1 MVKERSSVAIA
12 IAVILSCILVPLLLL
27 LGIASATT
35 SAFSNVVMEHR
46 EDELF
51 ARFEKEGGIRWIY
64 NEIEARLIPMA
75 QELEVPEGME
85 PLKDIVTYEDVSS
98 ISHGI
103 YSAFLSGK
111 QYVFDLSVQKE
122 RVRGNVDAY
131 FDRYIDEQNLTELM
145 DDGTVDIELVKESYL
160 KDAYTQLE
168 EQVTWLEEELNAK
181 LTEVYHTPQF
191 IRLAGTE
198 ELHGAATYLELLR
211 GTLKKAELAEI
222 GVMAVLVVLLL
233 VCHLF
238 RPSGFFVVGG
248 TAIFLGAAAFVVSK
262 GLHAVLFSGA
272 VPAVSMPDQSFFAT
286 AEQIVL
292 WLSDGYLHFGSYSAI
307 AGVIFLVAGVF
318 LLLFQRKRA

>member
-1 MVKERSSVAIA
+1 MVKERSNAAIV
-12 IAVILSCILVPLLLL
+12 IAVLLSCILVPLLLL
-27 LGIASATT
+27 LGIAGATT

-51 ARFEKEGGIRWIY
+51 ARFEREGGIRWIC
-64 NEIEARLIPMA
+64 NEIEARIIPMA

-85 PLKDIVTYEDVSS
+85 PLKNIVTYEDVSS

-122 RVRGNVDAY
+122 RIRGNVDAY
-131 FDRYIDEQNLTELM
+131 FDRYIEEQNLTELI
-145 DDGTVDIELVKESYL
+145 DSETVDMELVKESYL

-168 EQVTWLEEELNAK
+168 EQVTQLEEELNAK

-191 IRLAGTE
+191 IRLTGTE
-198 ELHGAATYLELLR
+198 ELQGADTYLELFR
-211 GTLKKAELAEI
+211 GTLKKAEFAEI
-222 GVMAVLVVLLL
+222 GIMAVLAILLL
-233 VCHLF
+233 LCHLF
-238 RPSGFFVVGG
+238 RPSGFFVAGG
-248 TAIFLGAAAFVVSK
+248 TAILLGVAAFVVSK
-262 GLHAVLFSGA
+262 GLHAILFSGV
-272 VPAVSMPDQSFFAT
+272 VPAASMPDQSFFAT

-307 AGVIFLVAGVF
+307 VGVIFLVVGVF